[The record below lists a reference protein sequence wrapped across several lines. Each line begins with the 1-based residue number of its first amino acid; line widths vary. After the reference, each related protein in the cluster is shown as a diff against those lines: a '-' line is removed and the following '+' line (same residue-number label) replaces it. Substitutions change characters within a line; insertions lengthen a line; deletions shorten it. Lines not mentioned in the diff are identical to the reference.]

1 MRQRMVLRSRCRHS
15 GETESSW
22 LRQKNW
28 WKTTAGFVCLC
39 PEFSAVLQASG
50 VRRAPRTP
58 ELPQSL
64 TPQKRR
70 GIYQEK
76 KKKWQR
82 GLKTVE
88 ERGEIFELILQKA
101 CPDPPGLML
110 CLTRKVLAD
119 LSWFCTTTAQAF
131 AFLATQPSCQ
141 RVTRTKKTKHH
152 PGEVSMSSFW
162 CSFKAAVS
170 ALHKDLG
177 SCFLYHFQNL
187 K

>member
-1 MRQRMVLRSRCRHS
+1 MENHGSFCVFVLNSLQYCKLQECVVHRGHRSFPKVSPHRKG
-15 GETESSW
+15 GEST
-22 LRQKNW
+22 R
-28 WKTTAGFVCLC
+28 
-39 PEFSAVLQASG
+39 
-50 VRRAPRTP
+50 
-58 ELPQSL
+58 
-64 TPQKRR
+64 
-70 GIYQEK
+70 

-88 ERGEIFELILQKA
+88 ERGEIFELILQNA
-101 CPDPPGLML
+101 CPDPSWVML

-131 AFLATQPSCQ
+131 AFLATQPSC
-141 RVTRTKKTKHH
+141 RWITRAKKTKHH
-152 PGEVSMSSFW
+152 PCEVSMSSFW
-162 CSFKAAVS
+162 CSFKVAVS